1 VRRGPKGADN
11 GGVVE
16 LTEGGNSGV
25 AVAVQSADTDT
36 RLRKERRGGG
46 GGDRVLG
53 RVLAREGERGKKKGG
68 SDGAPFIG
76 DAVGSGGRPAD
87 DIMWWR
93 GVGEGHG
100 VGMVVGWRAREGHV
114 TGVETGEKR
123 R

>member
-1 VRRGPKGADN
+1 MGRGGAHR
-11 GGVVE
+11 GGQQWRGGGSPVGRHRHE
-16 LTEGGNSGV
+16 AKEGEEG
-25 AVAVQSADTDT
+25 
-36 RLRKERRGGG
+36 RGG

-114 TGVETGEKR
+114 TGVETGER
-123 R
+123 RR